1 MLLQH
6 GDYSIHSTPREQL
19 IAQTDA
25 AMAAQL
31 QAVMGVLSTSCT
43 STASDTSAQTSDTG
57 IISPTFS
64 GSAPLFASHHASPRE
79 QRAMQGSNW
88 EEELQDMDAD
98 AAAPSAAELA
108 GSSVTEEA
116 AKEAAG
122 EQAVPADP
130 DEDIFGGAEPQ
141 QLQSQI
147 VRDPPG
153 QVSNQVRDETTLSS
167 HNAHDD
173 DRLGLHNCETAIS
186 VGTSVA
192 PASQDSASGFVF
204 DDSSGTWFNAD
215 LGYFYDATQ
224 GLYGDASSGKWYTYV
239 DGMYQL
245 VC

>member
-1 MLLQH
+1 
-6 GDYSIHSTPREQL
+6 
-19 IAQTDA
+19 
-25 AMAAQL
+25 
-31 QAVMGVLSTSCT
+31 
-43 STASDTSAQTSDTG
+43 
-57 IISPTFS
+57 
-64 GSAPLFASHHASPRE
+64 
-79 QRAMQGSNW
+79 MQGSHQ
-88 EEELQDMDAD
+88 EEAAQDMDAD

-108 GSSVTEEA
+108 SSSISEEA

-147 VRDPPG
+147 VQDPPG
-153 QVSNQVRDETTLSS
+153 QVSNQGCDETSTSSDRGQEGDRPGLLS
-167 HNAHDD
+167 
-173 DRLGLHNCETAIS
+173 CEMASS
-186 VGTSVA
+186 VSPRGA
-192 PASQDSASGFVF
+192 RASQDCASASGFVF

-224 GLYGDASSGKWYTYV
+224 GLYGDASSGKWYSYV